1 MSEVFLL
8 GHPVSHSLSPAIHN
22 AAFKALGLPHKYSL
36 RDVTPQK
43 LPEAVGS
50 LRGES
55 ALGANITVPHK
66 ENAMRLVDELGEE
79 ARAIGAVNTIVRKGS
94 RLLGHNTDAYGFERA
109 IAPIPVAGRV
119 LLLGAGG
126 AARACL
132 HVLLR
137 LGHDVALANRTRS
150 RADEL
155 AHEMVVDGR
164 RARVVDWPVA
174 GDVLD
179 ADVAVNATS
188 LGLHGEDPL
197 LGIALPRAVVDIVA
211 IAGGTPLVRRARE
224 AQDVIVVDGLSTLL
238 HQAVRAFELWTG
250 LPAPLE
256 VMRAALTRAS

>member
-8 GHPVSHSLSPAIHN
+8 GHPVSHSLSPVIHN

-36 RDVTPQK
+36 RDVTAEK

-55 ALGANITVPHK
+55 ALGANVTVPHK

-119 LLLGAGG
+119 ILLGAGG

-137 LGHDVALANRTRS
+137 LGHDVSLANRTRS

-155 AHEMVVDGR
+155 AHLMVVDGR
-164 RARVVDWPVA
+164 RARVVDWPLA
-174 GDVLD
+174 GEELD
-179 ADVAVNATS
+179 ADVVVNATS
-188 LGLHGEDPL
+188 LGLHGED
-197 LGIALPRAVVDIVA
+197 ALEGSRCHAPSWTSWPSRA
-211 IAGGTPLVRRARE
+211 GRRSSDER
-224 AQDVIVVDGLSTLL
+224 GRLK
-238 HQAVRAFELWTG
+238 
-250 LPAPLE
+250 
-256 VMRAALTRAS
+256 M